1 MLDVKLI
8 RRDTDR
14 VKKALGRRG
23 VKPETIDAI
32 LALDVKRR
40 DLITKADELKKERNS
55 VSADLGKR
63 KKAGE
68 DITADSAR
76 MREVGAQIAAIDAE
90 KSKTVEKPIKRKV

>member
-1 MLDVKLI
+1 MLDVKLL

-55 VSADLGKR
+55 VKLAPRSPLLTQR
-63 KKAGE
+63 KLLL
-68 DITADSAR
+68 R
-76 MREVGAQIAAIDAE
+76 
-90 KSKTVEKPIKRKV
+90 KSKSIW